1 MAPEQLAGKD
11 VSIRSDIY
19 ALGLVLYEVYTGR
32 PAYEG
37 ATLDEIRRSRSSAP
51 TSPSSHVH
59 ELDPAVERVILRCLE
74 REPSDRPGSAIA
86 VAAALPGGDPLA
98 DALAAG
104 ETPDPQLLAEA
115 GAAGGLTPRVAIACV
130 IATVTLMAF
139 LIVSAERFTLTSRTG
154 LAKAPAVLAGKAGE
168 ILAAIG
174 YDEPPGDSLFA
185 FEINRPYFEHL
196 KSSGDRQRRWDAVLT
211 PQPPAI
217 LFGYRQDPA
226 TIVFESSGSI
236 GDWINRSPPTNP
248 GAVAMRLDAEGR
260 LVRLDVV
267 PPEHEASGD
276 EPSREPDWDK
286 LLVAAGFDPQ
296 ALAQAEPE
304 WLPRNSSD
312 HRRAWEGVYPDAPDV
327 DIRIEA
333 ASYAGRPVSF
343 RIIEPWTQP
352 REAPP
357 PPTGW
362 MARAGAWISTGWYLT
377 VLIVSGFVAWR
388 NVRLG
393 RGDNRT
399 AIRFAVFLAALRFIW
414 FIGAHHVSTGEEI
427 GILQAHLSYSA
438 QRFVLAYV
446 FYLAF
451 EPYARKLWPHM
462 LTSWVRL
469 FDRRFRDPLVGR
481 DLLVGVVF
489 GTTFT
494 FVQQLAAWASVVFGL
509 QGVDPGT
516 ANWTLEGL
524 RGFRHSITAIAGVQ
538 TSTLLEMFI
547 PLMMVLI
554 LRLVLR
560 RTWIAVVL
568 MSLMF
573 MAMVI
578 PEVGNAAFAIPVIV
592 CGFAIW
598 WFFLFRFGLLTLA
611 VGYTLSNMLNE
622 LSLTL
627 NLTAWWSATTWLVL
641 ALFAG
646 ITAWGFWASLAGR
659 PVFKDEILGAG

>member
-1 MAPEQLAGKD
+1 
-11 VSIRSDIY
+11 
-19 ALGLVLYEVYTGR
+19 
-32 PAYEG
+32 
-37 ATLDEIRRSRSSAP
+37 
-51 TSPSSHVH
+51 
-59 ELDPAVERVILRCLE
+59 
-74 REPSDRPGSAIA
+74 
-86 VAAALPGGDPLA
+86 
-98 DALAAG
+98 
-104 ETPDPQLLAEA
+104 
-115 GAAGGLTPRVAIACV
+115 
-130 IATVTLMAF
+130 
-139 LIVSAERFTLTSRTG
+139 
-154 LAKAPAVLAGKAGE
+154 
-168 ILAAIG
+168 
-174 YDEPPGDSLFA
+174 
-185 FEINRPYFEHL
+185 
-196 KSSGDRQRRWDAVLT
+196 
-211 PQPPAI
+211 
-217 LFGYRQDPA
+217 
-226 TIVFESSGSI
+226 
-236 GDWINRSPPTNP
+236 
-248 GAVAMRLDAEGR
+248 MRLDAEGR

-267 PPEHEASGD
+267 PPEHEGPGDGSAS
-276 EPSREPDWDK
+276 ELDWDK
-286 LLVAAGFDPQ
+286 LLVAAGFDPD
-296 ALAQAEPE
+296 ALAEAEPE

-312 HRRAWEGVYPDAPDV
+312 QRRAWEGVYPDAPDV